1 MTRAG
6 RGFALAELIVALVI
20 AGIIGVALTRL
31 VVNQARFVAMQDAM
45 MQARGGARS
54 ALNVLIG
61 EMRMVPGGGVID
73 AATDS
78 VTLRVPYAFGIAC
91 GRTSGNTIVSLFP
104 ADSATYFSAV
114 PSGYAWRDA
123 TGHYV
128 FENGATVTDGVALTT
143 CTSAAITTA
152 SAPGWPARAAAV
164 TQNLA
169 TDTAAAILLY
179 QDVRY
184 AFAPSV
190 ELPGRQA
197 LWRTVLLSGARE
209 ELVAPFDTTAK
220 FTFLVGSRYT
230 AQTAPPTP
238 LDSLRGVL
246 IRLTS
251 TSENPPEGRSLPT
264 TFDVSVNVYFRN
276 YEP

>member
-1 MTRAG
+1 MTREG

-31 VVNQARFVAMQDAM
+31 VVNQARFVATQDAM
-45 MQARGGARS
+45 MRARGGARS

-73 AATDS
+73 AAKDS

-91 GRTSGNTIVSLFP
+91 GRTAGNTIVSLFP
-104 ADSATYFSAV
+104 ADSASYFSAV
-114 PSGYAWRDA
+114 PSGYAWRNA
-123 TGHYV
+123 TGRYV
-128 FENGATVTDGVALTT
+128 FQNGATVTDGVSLTT
-143 CTSAAITTA
+143 CTSAAITTTTA
-152 SAPGWPARAAAV
+152 TGWAARGAAV

-169 TDTAAAILLY
+169 TDTSAAIFLY
-179 QDVRY
+179 QSVRY

-190 ELPGRQA
+190 ELPGRRA
-197 LWRTVLLSGARE
+197 LWRTVLSSGVRE
-209 ELVAPFDTTAK
+209 ELVAPFDTSAK

-230 AQTAPPTP
+230 VQSAPPTP
-238 LDSLRGVL
+238 LDSLRGL
-246 IRLTS
+246 RIQLKAA
-251 TSENPPEGRSLPT
+251 SENPPEGRSLPT

-276 YEP
+276 YGP